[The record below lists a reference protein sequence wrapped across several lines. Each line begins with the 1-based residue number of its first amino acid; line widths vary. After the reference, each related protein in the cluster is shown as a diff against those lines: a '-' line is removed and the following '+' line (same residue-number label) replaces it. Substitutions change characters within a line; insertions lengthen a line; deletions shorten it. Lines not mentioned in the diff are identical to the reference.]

1 MLKVLSYLHVALI
14 VMSLLVSCDI
24 INGDKGNASGE
35 IVWSVEN
42 EYTNS
47 GGKIPLIDG
56 DRVFVFHDGF
66 LRSYRLKDGELLWS
80 QTILSGGATRLYSI
94 NQLIDKDNIYIDTGY
109 DYRAYS
115 KVSGQLKYRK
125 EFTTD
130 GFEFAGLGAAQISQN
145 EDYLFLPRKRRVL
158 QVQKHTG
165 SIVKEFPLDYLIPE
179 GVEQGATNPLPSPYG
194 NNILYVPTVYW
205 DTVNEPNKRT
215 GNLFA
220 FDISTGEL
228 LWEFKGPDK
237 VMPTE
242 EFEAT
247 DSLAIGSPMNEI
259 KLTQEYVVV
268 ASNPTVMLLDRMTG
282 ELIWQIPLKYRR
294 FAGYPGEENSFDGVL
309 LGLAVDPSGI
319 YVTSLSGLARKLN
332 WSDGS
337 EIWSVDIKFTSGTLL
352 TLQKR
357 NLYFNND
364 GGGGIWVIDAMS
376 GEVIFNSNP
385 PGHQQNSHDV
395 YLSSL
400 AVGNGYMVNVG
411 HLRLYALR
419 SFD

>member
-1 MLKVLSYLHVALI
+1 MKLVVYLHIALI
-14 VMSLLVSCDI
+14 GISLLVACDI
-24 INGDKGNASGE
+24 INGDSDDAAGVVA
-35 IVWSVEN
+35 WSVEN

-47 GGKIPLIDG
+47 VSTQPLIDG
-56 DRVFVFHDGF
+56 EQVFVLHDGF
-66 LRSYRLKDGELLWS
+66 LRAYQLNSGKLIWS
-80 QTILSGGATRLYSI
+80 QRILSAGNTRIFSFNL
-94 NQLIDKDNIYIDTGY
+94 LVDNDHVYIDVGY
-109 DYRAYS
+109 DYRAYN
-115 KVSGQLKYRK
+115 KTNGNLKWRR

-130 GFEFAGLGAAQISQN
+130 GSEFAGLGTAQISQN

-158 QVQKHTG
+158 QAQKHTG
-165 SIVKEFPLDYLIPE
+165 SIVKEFPLDRLIPE
-179 GVEQGATNPLPSPYG
+179 GVEQGATNPLPSPYAD
-194 NNILYVPTVYW
+194 NILYVPTVYW

-228 LWEFKGPDK
+228 LWEFKGPNR

-242 EFEAT
+242 EFQAR
-247 DSLAIGSPMNEI
+247 DSLEIGSPMREI
-259 KLTQEYVVV
+259 KLTEDHVVV

-294 FAGYPGEENSFDGVL
+294 FVGNPGEENSFDGVM
-309 LGLAVDPSGI
+309 LGLAVEPSGI
-319 YVTSLSGLARKLN
+319 YITSLSGLARKLN

-337 EIWSVDIKFTSGTLL
+337 EIWNVDIKFSNGTLL
-352 TLQKR
+352 TVQNKK
-357 NLYFNND
+357 LYFNNN

-376 GEVIFNSNP
+376 GEVMFNSNP

-411 HLRLYALR
+411 HLQLYALR
-419 SFD
+419 SFE

>member
-1 MLKVLSYLHVALI
+1 MKITGYQYVALI
-14 VMSLLVSCDI
+14 GILLLVSCDI
-24 INGDKGNASGE
+24 INGDSDQAAGE
-35 IVWSVEN
+35 VVWSVEN

-47 GGKIPLIDG
+47 GGKIPIIDG

-130 GFEFAGLGAAQISQN
+130 GLEFAGLGAAQISQN

-158 QVQKHTG
+158 QVQKING
-165 SIVKEFPLDYLIPE
+165 SIVKEFPLDRLIPE

-194 NNILYVPTVYW
+194 DNILYVPTVYW

-247 DSLAIGSPMNEI
+247 DSLEIETPMNEI
-259 KLTQEYVVV
+259 KLTEDHLVV
-268 ASNPTVMLLDRMTG
+268 ASNPTILLLDRMTG
-282 ELIWQIPLKYRR
+282 ELIWQIPLKSRR
-294 FAGYPGEENSFDGVL
+294 FPGYPGEENSFDGVD
-309 LGLAVDPSGI
+309 LGLAIDSSGI
-319 YVTSLSGLARKLN
+319 YVTSLGGLARKLN

-337 EIWSVDIKFTSGTLL
+337 EIWSVDITFSSTTLL
-352 TLQKR
+352 TIKKDA
-357 NLYFNND
+357 LYFNND

-376 GEVIFNSNP
+376 GEVIFNNNP

-411 HLRLYALR
+411 YLRLYALR
-419 SFD
+419 SFE